1 MGATSPSPAPHRP
14 LTDAERTAVVHKAL
28 RDGTVVRIRHLMG
41 WSTADLA
48 DRLNVLP
55 SLVDGWEKGEHMP
68 SPYASSKL
76 WTVLVCALRYEAATP
91 PEWSTLAV
99 P

>member
-1 MGATSPSPAPHRP
+1 MGAAM
-14 LTDAERTAVVHKAL
+14 ERFPPNRLMSEKEREQAVHEAL
-28 RDGTVVRIRHLMG
+28 RDGTVTKVRALLG

-55 SLVDGWEKGEHMP
+55 SLVEGWERLEHMP
-68 SPYASSKL
+68 SPYASAKL
-76 WTVLVCALRYEAATP
+76 WTVLVCGVRYEAAP
-91 PEWSTLAV
+91 PHPGAPLRL

>member
-1 MGATSPSPAPHRP
+1 MGAASDRFPTGRP
-14 LTDAERTAVVHKAL
+14 LTDKAREQAVHAAL
-28 RDGTVVRIRHLMG
+28 ADGTVTRIRDLMG

-55 SLVDGWEKGEHMP
+55 SLVEGWLTGETTP

-76 WTVLVCALRYEAATP
+76 WTVLVCAIRYEGAADP
-91 PEWSTLAV
+91 DGPLLRLG
-99 P
+99 